1 MIYAGHN
8 ISEDYLYE
16 LTEYLKDKK
25 FGVINISKSGTTT
38 ETALAFRLLKK
49 QCEDQRGKETAKKVI
64 VAVTDA
70 KKGAARVTAD
80 KEGYKTF
87 IIPDNVGGRFSVLTP
102 VGLLPIAVAG
112 FDIDKLVAG
121 AADMEKVCGS
131 DVAFA
136 ENPAAIYAAE
146 ASATATPEAG
156 HSATYS
162 QAADTDS
169 IKGWPAGPSIEGQ
182 SAVLMD
188 AVTDTVL
195 YSKNPDDRLYPAS
208 ITKIMTALLACEN
221 LDMNDTI
228 TMSQEAAYGI
238 EAGSS
243 TIYAET
249 GEVFTVEQALMALML
264 ESANEM
270 ALALAEKTSG
280 SVKKFVELMNQRAA
294 QLGCKNTHFNNPNGL
309 PDETHYTTAG
319 DMMKIAKA
327 AWYNP
332 RFRKFVTTQVY
343 EIPPTNK
350 QSETRYLLNHHKM
363 MPGQS
368 YAYDGV
374 LGGKTGY
381 TDAAGSTLVTYAKRG
396 NSILIAVVLNSTNGA
411 FPDTTSLLDYGFDN
425 FEKVDLNIDTDPVP
439 AVFLPCEKHLLKDW
453 NNLCSFYYMRH
464 VYVTVPTGTDVSQLV
479 KKQKLLNNSVGP
491 KRIKSKYYLDGHM
504 VGYGMQY
511 EKEILSDFLLNASF

>member
-1 MIYAGHN
+1 MKRFLTGMLCAG
-8 ISEDYLYE
+8 ILPS
-16 LTEYLKDKK
+16 
-25 FGVINISKSGTTT
+25 
-38 ETALAFRLLKK
+38 
-49 QCEDQRGKETAKKVI
+49 QP
-64 VAVTDA
+64 AVT
-70 KKGAARVTAD
+70 
-80 KEGYKTF
+80 
-87 IIPDNVGGRFSVLTP
+87 
-102 VGLLPIAVAG
+102 
-112 FDIDKLVAG
+112 
-121 AADMEKVCGS
+121 
-131 DVAFA
+131 
-136 ENPAAIYAAE
+136 YAAE
-146 ASATATPEAG
+146 TSATPEAG
-156 HSATYS
+156 HSETYS
-162 QAADTDS
+162 QASDIDS
-169 IKGWPAGPSIEGQ
+169 IKGWPAGPNIEGQ

-188 AVTDTVL
+188 AVTDTIL
-195 YSKNPDDRLYPAS
+195 YSKNAKDKLYPAS
-208 ITKIMTALLACEN
+208 ITKIMTALLACEYLN
-221 LDMNDTI
+221 MDDTI

-243 TIYAET
+243 SIYAET

-294 QLGCKNTHFNNPNGL
+294 QLGCKNTH
-309 PDETHYTTAG
+309 
-319 DMMKIAKA
+319 
-327 AWYNP
+327 
-332 RFRKFVTTQVY
+332 

>member
-1 MIYAGHN
+1 MF
-8 ISEDYLYE
+8 
-16 LTEYLKDKK
+16 KKK
-25 FGVINISKSGTTT
+25 FHTLIKRSLAGT
-38 ETALAFRLLKK
+38 LCL
-49 QCEDQRGKETAKKVI
+49 
-64 VAVTDA
+64 
-70 KKGAARVTAD
+70 
-80 KEGYKTF
+80 
-87 IIPDNVGGRFSVLTP
+87 
-102 VGLLPIAVAG
+102 GLLASQPAVA
-112 FDIDKLVAG
+112 
-121 AADMEKVCGS
+121 
-131 DVAFA
+131 
-136 ENPAAIYAAE
+136 YATE
-146 ASATATPEAG
+146 ANVSATPEAA

-169 IKGWPAGPSIEGQ
+169 VKGWPSGPCIEGQ

-188 AVTDTVL
+188 AVTDTIL
-195 YSKNPDDRLYPAS
+195 YSKNADDKLYPAS

-221 LDMNDTI
+221 LKMSDTI

-249 GEVFTVEQALMALML
+249 DEVFTVEQALMALML

-309 PDETHYTTAG
+309 PDETHYTTAS

-332 RFRKFVTTQVY
+332 LFRKFVTTQTY

-363 MPGQS
+363 MAGQS

-381 TDAAGSTLVTYAKRG
+381 TNDAGNTLVTYAKRG

-411 FPDTTSLLDYGFDN
+411 FLDTTSLFDYGFDN
-425 FEKVDLNIDTDPVP
+425 FEKVDLNVDSDPAP
-439 AVFLPCEKHLLKDW
+439 TKFLPSEKYLLK
-453 NNLCSFYYMRH
+453 NNGNTYPFYYMRH
-464 VYVTVPTGTDVSQLV
+464 VYVTVPTGTDVSTLTR
-479 KKQKLLNNSVGP
+479 KQWLLNNSIGP
-491 KRIKSKYYLDGHM
+491 KRIKSKYYFHDHM

-511 EKEILSDFLLNASF
+511 EKEILSDLLLNTSF

>member
-1 MIYAGHN
+1 
-8 ISEDYLYE
+8 
-16 LTEYLKDKK
+16 
-25 FGVINISKSGTTT
+25 
-38 ETALAFRLLKK
+38 
-49 QCEDQRGKETAKKVI
+49 
-64 VAVTDA
+64 
-70 KKGAARVTAD
+70 
-80 KEGYKTF
+80 
-87 IIPDNVGGRFSVLTP
+87 
-102 VGLLPIAVAG
+102 
-112 FDIDKLVAG
+112 
-121 AADMEKVCGS
+121 
-131 DVAFA
+131 
-136 ENPAAIYAAE
+136 
-146 ASATATPEAG
+146 
-156 HSATYS
+156 
-162 QAADTDS
+162 
-169 IKGWPAGPSIEGQ
+169 
-182 SAVLMD
+182 
-188 AVTDTVL
+188 
-195 YSKNPDDRLYPAS
+195 
-208 ITKIMTALLACEN
+208 MTALLACEN
-221 LDMNDTI
+221 LKMSDTI

-249 GEVFTVEQALMALML
+249 DEVFTVEQALMALML

-332 RFRKFVTTQVY
+332 LFRKFVTTQTY

-363 MPGQS
+363 MAGQS

-381 TDAAGSTLVTYAKRG
+381 TNDAGNTLVTYAKKG

-411 FPDTTSLLDYGFDN
+411 FPDTTSLFDYGFDN
-425 FEKVDLNIDTDPVP
+425 FEKVDLNVDSDPVP
-439 AVFLPCEKHLLKDW
+439 TKFLPSEKYLLK
-453 NNLCSFYYMRH
+453 NNGNTYPFYYMRH
-464 VYVTVPTGTDVSQLV
+464 VYVTVPTGTDVSTLTR
-479 KKQKLLNNSVGP
+479 KQWLLNNSIGP
-491 KRIKSKYYLDGHM
+491 KRIKSKYYFHDHM

-511 EKEILSDFLLNASF
+511 EKEILSDLLLNTSF

>member
-1 MIYAGHN
+1 MLENKWNN
-8 ISEDYLYE
+8 IAPEVPQDFHEKFEETLRHIEQADAVDKKYKRKRFSGRL
-16 LTEYLKDKK
+16 LIAAAVICTGMGVTVACEYL
-25 FGVINISKSGTTT
+25 
-38 ETALAFRLLKK
+38 
-49 QCEDQRGKETAKKVI
+49 
-64 VAVTDA
+64 
-70 KKGAARVTAD
+70 
-80 KEGYKTF
+80 
-87 IIPDNVGGRFSVLTP
+87 
-102 VGLLPIAVAG
+102 
-112 FDIDKLVAG
+112 
-121 AADMEKVCGS
+121 DM
-131 DVAFA
+131 D
-136 ENPAAIYAAE
+136 
-146 ASATATPEAG
+146 
-156 HSATYS
+156 
-162 QAADTDS
+162 
-169 IKGWPAGPSIEGQ
+169 
-182 SAVLMD
+182 
-188 AVTDTVL
+188 
-195 YSKNPDDRLYPAS
+195 
-208 ITKIMTALLACEN
+208 
-221 LDMNDTI
+221 DTI

-243 TIYAET
+243 SIYAET

-411 FPDTTSLLDYGFDN
+411 FPDTTSLLDYGW
-425 FEKVDLNIDTDPVP
+425 ITD
-439 AVFLPCEKHLLKDW
+439 FIKH
-453 NNLCSFYYMRH
+453 
-464 VYVTVPTGTDVSQLV
+464 
-479 KKQKLLNNSVGP
+479 
-491 KRIKSKYYLDGHM
+491 
-504 VGYGMQY
+504 
-511 EKEILSDFLLNASF
+511 

>member
-1 MIYAGHN
+1 MFKRKFHTLIKRSLAG
-8 ISEDYLYE
+8 
-16 LTEYLKDKK
+16 
-25 FGVINISKSGTTT
+25 
-38 ETALAFRLLKK
+38 
-49 QCEDQRGKETAKKVI
+49 
-64 VAVTDA
+64 
-70 KKGAARVTAD
+70 
-80 KEGYKTF
+80 
-87 IIPDNVGGRFSVLTP
+87 VLC
-102 VGLLPIAVAG
+102 VGLLASQPSVAYATEAAVS
-112 FDIDKLVAG
+112 V
-121 AADMEKVCGS
+121 
-131 DVAFA
+131 
-136 ENPAAIYAAE
+136 
-146 ASATATPEAG
+146 TPEAA

-162 QAADTDS
+162 QPADTDS
-169 IKGWPAGPSIEGQ
+169 VKGWPTGPSIEGQ

-195 YSKNPDDRLYPAS
+195 YSKNADDKLYPAS

-221 LDMNDTI
+221 LSMDDTI

-309 PDETHYTTAG
+309 PDETHYTTAN

-332 RFRKFVTTQVY
+332 LFRKFVTTQTY

-363 MPGQS
+363 MTGQS

-381 TDAAGSTLVTYAKRG
+381 TNDAGNTLVTYAKRG
-396 NSILIAVVLNSTNGA
+396 NSVLIAVVLNSTNGA
-411 FPDTTSLLDYGFDN
+411 FPDTASLFDYGFGS
-425 FEKVDLNIDTDPVP
+425 FEKVDLNVDSEPVP
-439 AVFLPCEKHLLKDW
+439 TKFLPSEKYLLK
-453 NNLCSFYYMRH
+453 NNGNICSFYYMRH
-464 VYVTVPTGTDVSQLV
+464 VYVTVPAGTDVSTLTR
-479 KKQKLLNNSVGP
+479 KQWLLNNSVGP
-491 KRIKSKYYLDGHM
+491 KRIKSKYYFNDHM

-511 EKEILSDFLLNASF
+511 EKEILSDLLLSTSF

>member
-1 MIYAGHN
+1 MFN
-8 ISEDYLYE
+8 
-16 LTEYLKDKK
+16 KK
-25 FGVINISKSGTTT
+25 FHTIIKRSLTGMLCAGLLVSQPSVTYAT
-38 ETALAFRLLKK
+38 ETDSTTS
-49 QCEDQRGKETAKKVI
+49 E
-64 VAVTDA
+64 VA
-70 KKGAARVTAD
+70 
-80 KEGYKTF
+80 
-87 IIPDNVGGRFSVLTP
+87 
-102 VGLLPIAVAG
+102 
-112 FDIDKLVAG
+112 
-121 AADMEKVCGS
+121 
-131 DVAFA
+131 
-136 ENPAAIYAAE
+136 
-146 ASATATPEAG
+146 

-169 IKGWPAGPSIEGQ
+169 IKDWPTGPNIEGQ

-188 AVTDTVL
+188 AVTDTIL
-195 YSKNPDDRLYPAS
+195 YSKNANDQLYPAS

-221 LDMNDTI
+221 LDMDDTL

-243 TIYAET
+243 SIYAET

-309 PDETHYTTAG
+309 PDETHYTTAS

-332 RFRKFVTTQVY
+332 RFRKFVTTQTY

-350 QSETRYLLNHHKM
+350 QPETRYLLNHHKM
-363 MPGQS
+363 MAGQS

-374 LGGKTGY
+374 MGGKTGY
-381 TDAAGSTLVTYAKRG
+381 TNVAGNTLVTYAKRG

-411 FPDTTSLLDYGFDN
+411 FPDTASLFDYGFDN
-425 FEKVDLNIDTDPVP
+425 FEKVDMNVDANPTPVK
-439 AVFLPCEKHLLKDW
+439 FLPCEKHLLKD
-453 NNLCSFYYMRH
+453 NGNRCSFYYMRH
-464 VYVTVPTGTDVSQLV
+464 VYVTVPAGADVTQLV
-479 KKQKLLNNSVGP
+479 KKQKTLNNSVGP
-491 KRIKSKYYLDGHM
+491 KRIKSKYYFNGHM

-511 EKEILSDFLLNASF
+511 EKEILSDLLLGTSF

>member
-1 MIYAGHN
+1 MKRFLTGMLCAG
-8 ISEDYLYE
+8 I
-16 LTEYLKDKK
+16 LT
-25 FGVINISKSGTTT
+25 S
-38 ETALAFRLLKK
+38 
-49 QCEDQRGKETAKKVI
+49 QP
-64 VAVTDA
+64 AVT
-70 KKGAARVTAD
+70 
-80 KEGYKTF
+80 
-87 IIPDNVGGRFSVLTP
+87 
-102 VGLLPIAVAG
+102 
-112 FDIDKLVAG
+112 
-121 AADMEKVCGS
+121 
-131 DVAFA
+131 
-136 ENPAAIYAAE
+136 YAAE
-146 ASATATPEAG
+146 TSATPEAG
-156 HSATYS
+156 HSETYS
-162 QAADTDS
+162 QASDIDS
-169 IKGWPAGPSIEGQ
+169 VKGWPTGPNIEGQ

-188 AVTDTVL
+188 AVTDTIL
-195 YSKNPDDRLYPAS
+195 YSKNAKDKLYPAS
-208 ITKIMTALLACEN
+208 ITKIMTALLACEY

-243 TIYAET
+243 SIYAET

-411 FPDTTSLLDYGFDN
+411 FRMGEIL
-425 FEKVDLNIDTDPVP
+425 PVP
-439 AVFLPCEKHLLKDW
+439 DRYLYSNLLFQNCRSRNPAEKLCQEKHLLKDW

>member
-1 MIYAGHN
+1 MPGCWLL
-8 ISEDYLYE
+8 S
-16 LTEYLKDKK
+16 
-25 FGVINISKSGTTT
+25 
-38 ETALAFRLLKK
+38 RLL
-49 QCEDQRGKETAKKVI
+49 
-64 VAVTDA
+64 
-70 KKGAARVTAD
+70 
-80 KEGYKTF
+80 F
-87 IIPDNVGGRFSVLTP
+87 
-102 VGLLPIAVAG
+102 
-112 FDIDKLVAG
+112 
-121 AADMEKVCGS
+121 
-131 DVAFA
+131 
-136 ENPAAIYAAE
+136 YAAE

-270 ALALAEKTSG
+270 ALAIAEKTSG

-309 PDETHYTTAG
+309 PDETHYTTAS

-332 RFRKFVTTQVY
+332 EFRKFVTTQTY

-350 QSETRYLLNHHKM
+350 QSETRYLLNHHRM
-363 MPGQS
+363 MSGQS

-381 TDAAGSTLVTYAKRG
+381 TNVAGNTLVTYVKRG

-425 FEKVDLNIDTDPVP
+425 FEK
-439 AVFLPCEKHLLKDW
+439 
-453 NNLCSFYYMRH
+453 
-464 VYVTVPTGTDVSQLV
+464 
-479 KKQKLLNNSVGP
+479 
-491 KRIKSKYYLDGHM
+491 
-504 VGYGMQY
+504 
-511 EKEILSDFLLNASF
+511 

>member
-1 MIYAGHN
+1 MF
-8 ISEDYLYE
+8 
-16 LTEYLKDKK
+16 KKK
-25 FGVINISKSGTTT
+25 FHTLIKRSLAGT
-38 ETALAFRLLKK
+38 LCL
-49 QCEDQRGKETAKKVI
+49 
-64 VAVTDA
+64 
-70 KKGAARVTAD
+70 
-80 KEGYKTF
+80 
-87 IIPDNVGGRFSVLTP
+87 
-102 VGLLPIAVAG
+102 GLLASQPAVA
-112 FDIDKLVAG
+112 
-121 AADMEKVCGS
+121 
-131 DVAFA
+131 
-136 ENPAAIYAAE
+136 YATE
-146 ASATATPEAG
+146 ANVSATPEAA

-169 IKGWPAGPSIEGQ
+169 VKVWPSGPCIEGQ

-188 AVTDTVL
+188 AVTDTIR
-195 YSKNPDDRLYPAS
+195 YSK
-208 ITKIMTALLACEN
+208 N

-243 TIYAET
+243 SIYAET

>member
-1 MIYAGHN
+1 MLCA
-8 ISEDYLYE
+8 
-16 LTEYLKDKK
+16 
-25 FGVINISKSGTTT
+25 
-38 ETALAFRLLKK
+38 
-49 QCEDQRGKETAKKVI
+49 
-64 VAVTDA
+64 
-70 KKGAARVTAD
+70 
-80 KEGYKTF
+80 
-87 IIPDNVGGRFSVLTP
+87 
-102 VGLLPIAVAG
+102 GLLVTQ
-112 FDIDKLVAG
+112 
-121 AADMEKVCGS
+121 
-131 DVAFA
+131 
-136 ENPAAIYAAE
+136 PAAIYAAE
-146 ASATATPEAG
+146 ANATATPEAG

-270 ALALAEKTSG
+270 ALAIAEKTSG

-309 PDETHYTTAG
+309 PDETHYTTAS

-332 RFRKFVTTQVY
+332 EFRKFVTTQTY

-350 QSETRYLLNHHKM
+350 QSETRYLLNHHRM
-363 MPGQS
+363 MSGQS

-381 TDAAGSTLVTYAKRG
+381 TNVAGNTLVTYAKRG

-425 FEKVDLNIDTDPVP
+425 FEKVDMNVDTNPVP
-439 AVFLPCEKHLLKDW
+439 ETFLPCEKHLLKNSGD
-453 NNLCSFYYMRH
+453 LCSFYYMRH

-479 KKQKLLNNSVGP
+479 RKQWLLNNSVGP
-491 KRIKSKYYLDGHM
+491 KRIKSKYYFNDHM
-504 VGYGMQY
+504 VGYGIQY
-511 EKEILSDFLLNASF
+511 EKEILSDLLLNTSF